1 MTLLDLD
8 LEDADIGVTDLR
20 DPRKLAEQLQ
30 KRRRLRVK
38 KGGETIGVF
47 VSATAWRELQERFD
61 ALQAE
66 LEARDDEALAT
77 LLTERMNDQEQW
89 VVGSAKDAAA
99 AVAGSQQIVK
109 QRRGR

>member
-1 MTLLDLD
+1 MALLDLD

-38 KGGETIGVF
+38 KGSETIGVF
-47 VSATAWRELQERFD
+47 VSASAWRELQERFD
-61 ALQAE
+61 ALQGE
-66 LEARDDEALAT
+66 LDARDDEALAA
-77 LLTERMNDQEQW
+77 LLAERIGDEESWMS
-89 VVGSAKDAAA
+89 GSAKGAAG
-99 AVAGSQQIVK
+99 VISSYRQIVK

>member
-47 VSATAWRELQERFD
+47 VSAPAWRELQERFD

-66 LEARDDEALAT
+66 LEARDDESLAALLA
-77 LLTERMNDQEQW
+77 ERMNDEEPW
-89 VVGSAKDAAA
+89 VAGSAKNAAA
-99 AVAGSQQIVK
+99 AVADQQIAK
-109 QRRGR
+109 RRRAG